1 MKLGDATR
9 EYVASKQATGMVF
22 TAEAYVLR
30 TFTEKLRPNIPIKKV
45 TSDSVLDYLNGHG
58 PVTLFWHRK
67 HDALSGF
74 WRFAIQHGYTDRCS
88 RARAPTPETDTLHP
102 LHLHSRRTQTPARR
116 SDQLSEEVVQA

>member
-9 EYVASKQATGMVF
+9 EYVASKQAMGMVF

-45 TSDSVLDYLNGHG
+45 TSDSVLDYLNGRG
-58 PVTLFWHRK
+58 PATLFWHRK

-74 WRFAIQHGYTDRCS
+74 WRDLRFAEDGGGILAMVARGPTQRNLVATLANLCAES
-88 RARAPTPETDTLHP
+88 RAG
-102 LHLHSRRTQTPARR
+102 PAG
-116 SDQLSEEVVQA
+116 L